1 MTEILFAII
10 HLVVFA
16 FLISGVLLCLQRAE
30 NRRPRI
36 YLAIFMFIT
45 AGELAYRL
53 YVAYRT
59 GVVTMVD
66 EVLPIYVL
74 VTGVAEILLMY
85 LYPLEVLKPGWL
97 SARRLFLLFLPW
109 LFVGGVCVLIYPD
122 FRDLSSFSDI
132 TRHIGEFNVWFRMLI
147 LLCCVV
153 PYTILLLCIPHKWQR
168 SSVDRTWI
176 YRYAIGIQVIGL
188 LFIAVILTGS
198 VPVSSIH
205 LLYGT
210 LFVLY
215 VVYQELFLRLFPAS
229 KTQESQVT
237 IEITPSDDSMRRD
250 EVVACN
256 PLWER
261 FIVQM
266 TQNELWRDPDLTLDD
281 LARNLCTN
289 RTTLSTQIQR
299 QGYSGYYEFINRRR
313 IEAFIEAVNSGRS
326 VNMQQLFYEVGYRS
340 RSTATR
346 NFRLYMNCT
355 PSEYIQR
362 TIEWKMR
369 DDNAAIVN
377 LTHELRI

>member
-10 HLVVFA
+10 HLTVFA

-30 NRRPRI
+30 NRRPRM
-36 YLAIFMFIT
+36 YLALFMFIT

-53 YVAYRT
+53 YIAYRT
-59 GVVTMVD
+59 RVVMMVD

-85 LYPLEVLKPGWL
+85 LYPLELLKPGWL
-97 SARRLFLLFLPW
+97 TAKRLFLLFLPW
-109 LFVGGVCVLIYPD
+109 LSVGGVCVLVYPD
-122 FRDLSSFSDI
+122 FRSLSSFSDMMQ
-132 TRHIGEFNVWFRMLI
+132 HMGEFNVWFRILI
-147 LLCCVV
+147 LLGCVV
-153 PYTILLLCIPHKWQR
+153 PYTILLLCIPYKWQQ

-176 YRYAIGIQVIGL
+176 YKYAIGIQVIGL

-198 VPVSSIH
+198 VTGSSIH

-215 VVYQELFLRLFPAS
+215 VVYQELFLRLLPTA
-229 KTQESQVT
+229 KTQESQVRT
-237 IEITPSDDSMRRD
+237 EITPDDDVMQPN
-250 EVVACN
+250 EVEVSN

-261 FIVQM
+261 FSLQM
-266 TQNELWRDPDLTLDD
+266 TPKELWRDPDLTLDD

-289 RTTLSTQIQR
+289 RTTLSTQIQQ
-299 QGYSGYYEFINRRR
+299 QGYSGYYEFINRQR
-313 IEAFIEAVNSGRS
+313 IEAFTEAVNRGSS

-346 NFRLYMNCT
+346 NFRLYMKCT
-355 PSEYIQR
+355 PGEYIQR
-362 TIEWKMR
+362 TIERKMR
-369 DDNAAIVN
+369 DDNAAAAFG
-377 LTHELRI
+377 EE

>member
-1 MTEILFAII
+1 MTEILFAAI

-30 NRRPRI
+30 NRRARI

-59 GVVTMVD
+59 RVVTMVD

-74 VTGVAEILLMY
+74 VTSVGEILLMY
-85 LYPLEVLKPGWL
+85 LYPLEVLKPGWVT
-97 SARRLFLLFLPW
+97 AKRLFLLFLPW
-109 LFVGGVCVLIYPD
+109 LFVGGVCILIYPD
-122 FRDLSSFSDI
+122 FRNLSSFSDMMQ
-132 TRHIGEFNVWFRMLI
+132 HLDEFNVWFRMLI
-147 LLCCVV
+147 LLGCVV
-153 PYTILLLCIPHKWQR
+153 PYTILLLCIPYKWQQ

-176 YRYAIGIQVIGL
+176 YKYAIGVQVIGV
-188 LFIAVILTGS
+188 LFVVVILTGS
-198 VPVSSIH
+198 VLGSSIH

-215 VVYQELFLRLFPAS
+215 VVYQELFLRLLPTA
-229 KTQESQVT
+229 KNQESQVA
-237 IEITPSDDSMRRD
+237 IKITPDDDSMQRD
-250 EVVACN
+250 DVEVCN

-261 FIVQM
+261 FSIQM
-266 TQNELWRDPDLTLDD
+266 TQKELWRNPDLTLDD
-281 LARNLCTN
+281 LARSLCTN
-289 RTTLSTQIQR
+289 RTTLSTQIQQ

-313 IEAFIEAVNSGRS
+313 IEAFTEAVNRGSS

-346 NFRLYMNCT
+346 NFRLYMKCT
-355 PSEYIQR
+355 PGEYIQR
-362 TIEWKMR
+362 TIEQKMQ
-369 DDNAAIVN
+369 DVN
-377 LTHELRI
+377 SDSTLCEE